1 MAPVASGELSSGER
15 AELDRVI
22 RSAEQVSRV
31 EFSVFRG
38 ISQGDPRA
46 FAGSLHAAL
55 AAPDRSILIMIDPLV
70 RAIEVVTGAEV
81 RRTLSDRAVELA
93 VLAMQTEFAQGNEV
107 GGITRGINLMAEH
120 ARAPRTMHVRP

>member
-1 MAPVASGELSSGER
+1 MAPVASGELTSRQR

-22 RSAEQVSRV
+22 RSAEQISRV

-38 ISQGDPRA
+38 LSEGNPRT
-46 FAGSLHAAL
+46 FAESLHAAL
-55 AAPDRSILIMIDPLV
+55 AAPDRSILIMVDPLV

-107 GGITRGINLMAEH
+107 GGLTRGINLMAEH
-120 ARAPRTMHVRP
+120 ARAPRTMHVKP

>member
-1 MAPVASGELSSGER
+1 MAPVASGELTSRER

-22 RSAEQVSRV
+22 RSAEQISRV

-38 ISQGDPRA
+38 ISQGDPRV

-55 AAPDRSILIMIDPLV
+55 AAPDRSILIMVDPV
-70 RAIEVVTGAEV
+70 ARVVEVVTGAEV
-81 RRTLSDRAVELA
+81 RRTLSDRTVEMA
-93 VLAMQTEFAQGNEV
+93 VLAMQSEFAQGNDV

>member
-1 MAPVASGELSSGER
+1 MAPVASGELTSRER

-22 RSAEQVSRV
+22 RSAEQISRV

-38 ISQGDPRA
+38 VSEGDTRA
-46 FAGSLHAAL
+46 FAESLHAAL
-55 AAPDRSILIMIDPLV
+55 AAPDRSILIMVDPVLRV
-70 RAIEVVTGAEV
+70 IEVVTGAEV

-107 GGITRGINLMAEH
+107 GGISRGINLMAEH
-120 ARAPRTMHVRP
+120 ARAPRTMHVKP